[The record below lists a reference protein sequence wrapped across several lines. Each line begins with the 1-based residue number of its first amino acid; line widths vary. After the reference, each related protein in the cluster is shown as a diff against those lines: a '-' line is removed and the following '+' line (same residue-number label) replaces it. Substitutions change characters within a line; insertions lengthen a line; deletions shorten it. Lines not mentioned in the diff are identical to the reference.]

1 MKNSHWLKQ
10 YIHATRDDDRRQL
23 LKQVVRA
30 FEQDVLSKTDA
41 LPQGQ
46 LWWPC
51 GQGVRWRNQ
60 FFVPTNCIL
69 SKKTRL
75 FPCIFS
81 EEFFQKIKNSRIFQS
96 KKNVSTF
103 LHFYWGFFFFKKW
116 KIVAFFPNR
125 MRLHFFIFMR
135 IFLFQTF
142 HFNEWKYNFRHTVKT
157 VYNGLVRTE
166 HFYPL

>member
-1 MKNSHWLKQ
+1 MHLTIDSGLGTLLDMSFVSYMSRSTCCGLQDLVDHPIFADRTYGTIWHMKNSHWLKQ

-103 LHFYWGFFFFKKW
+103 LHFY
-116 KIVAFFPNR
+116 
-125 MRLHFFIFMR
+125 
-135 IFLFQTF
+135 
-142 HFNEWKYNFRHTVKT
+142 
-157 VYNGLVRTE
+157 
-166 HFYPL
+166 